1 MTTLLGIP
9 GSLRKGS
16 FNRALLA
23 NAAELIPGGARLEI
37 AGLEGIPLY
46 DGDLEEAEGIPAAV
60 TALKDRIAAA
70 DGVILATPEYNGS
83 MPGVL
88 KNAVDWLSRPP
99 QDQARVFHDR
109 PVAMLGAT
117 PGGLGTAL
125 SQDAWLG
132 VVRTLRMRA
141 YFEGRMLVSGAHKL
155 LDADGRLTD
164 DKTVEQLRAFVGG
177 FVEFVRG

>member
-16 FNRALLA
+16 FNRALLS
-23 NAAELIPGGARLEI
+23 NAVELMPDGAQLEI

-46 DGDLEEAEGIPAAV
+46 DADLEDAEGIPRAV
-60 TALKDRIAAA
+60 SALKDRIAAA
-70 DGVILATPEYNGS
+70 QGIVLATPEYNGS
-83 MPGVL
+83 IPGVL
-88 KNAVDWLSRPP
+88 KNAIDWLSRPP
-99 QDQARVFHDR
+99 KDQARVFHDR

-132 VVRTLRMRA
+132 VVRTLRMRP
-141 YFEGRMLVSGAHKL
+141 YFEGRLLVSGAHKL
-155 LDADGRLTD
+155 LDDDGRLTD
-164 DKTVEQLRAFVGG
+164 EKTREQLRAFFGG
-177 FVEFVRG
+177 FVEFVCG

>member
-16 FNRALLA
+16 FNRALLT
-23 NAAELIPGGARLEI
+23 NAADLLPDGAQLEI

-46 DGDLEEAEGIPAAV
+46 DGDLEEAQGIPDAV
-60 TALKDRIAAA
+60 SALKDRIAAA
-70 DGVILATPEYNGS
+70 DGVIIATPEYNGS

-99 QDQARVFHDR
+99 QDQARVFHHR

-117 PGGLGTAL
+117 PGGLGTIL

-132 VVRTLRMRA
+132 VVRTLRMRP
-141 YFEGRMLVSGAHKL
+141 YFEGRLLVSGAHKL
-155 LDADGRLTD
+155 LDEDGRLTD
-164 DKTVEQLRAFVGG
+164 DKTVAQLRDFVGG